1 MMLKRQFSLK
11 ARKIAQP
18 SSASLLFQYELEG
31 MTHTHNNGFEI
42 KRENTVANHID
53 THFLDI
59 TNRFPAC

>member
-42 KRENTVANHID
+42 KHENTVANQID
-53 THFLDI
+53 T
-59 TNRFPAC
+59 

>member
-1 MMLKRQFSLK
+1 MLKRQFSLK

-42 KRENTVANHID
+42 KRKNTVANQINTLH
-53 THFLDI
+53 T
-59 TNRFPAC
+59 